1 MLTISLSAYQ
11 SWQRCE
17 QKYFYQYVRR
27 LRPVVKDIAPQR
39 GVILHDYLAAYYR
52 ALMDGQPAL
61 KAHNTALQRID
72 AYVPQLK
79 AASSTMFMVGRED
92 DAEDFTAL
100 PDILHSIAGRYYAI
114 HGMEDAEKYR
124 IVLVEEKVRVQLLR
138 NVQSMSVIDLVMEH
152 RDPPRTMVLSEHK
165 SVKTVPEMG
174 TRIRDFQTLLY
185 ANVLQYDPYKIAIDE
200 VLWNYLRTKEPSEPH
215 ILKDGGLS
223 KAKNMDTTWDVY
235 MAAIEREHLDP
246 ADYLDVRERLL
257 DRERTAFFP
266 RYTTWV
272 VADVD
277 MLLKDYVTTA
287 QRILAAR
294 KQWELGVTKPV
305 RSLSRECDWC
315 PFYKICEAS
324 IMGGD
329 EEDVVRMSFTTEREE
344 QPA

>member
-1 MLTISLSAYQ
+1 M
-11 SWQRCE
+11 
-17 QKYFYQYVRR
+17 
-27 LRPVVKDIAPQR
+27 KDIAPQR